1 MLVRSVTLSVAAF
14 CIAAAIALPGRCETL
29 SLRFQAAQLMGL
41 RVGNQSLPTRGA
53 PGGFYVQPY
62 QLQTGG
68 NLLEDAAF
76 DKLPNPLPSGFAMDQ
91 AVIWQGKPTLAIK
104 LPDDS
109 PVDSGEMEFHAQNI
123 KPHHIYL
130 LRFAHRGDRL
140 DGEFP
145 PIVHARESDAQGQL
159 ATGQLNIELLCGSY
173 DWKEETIAIPAV
185 EGATSMSFMLHHP
198 AGMGQFWMSEPTL
211 EEVIPQPVAL
221 VPGLWQ
227 QEAGK
232 PAVFEGTIPGADVAL
247 VASAQSKGDRISITA
262 SLAGR
267 TERLREKPVAMVIG
281 FRLPL
286 DATGWRWGDYL
297 HRDRVIEAGKD
308 YSNYVL
314 IGRRQFREISRFAI
328 APVSG
333 AEHGLALM
341 APMNPPLLTRAR
353 YDHGGYLC
361 VEFDIGMAAR
371 AQGEVETTGF
381 SFDIARYQP
390 GWGFRAALAKYY
402 ELYPQF
408 FASAAK
414 EGGWWIGPS
423 QQVKDLTDFGLRYD
437 EDHFAHPDRARAD
450 DQFGIYTC
458 SYSEPWMW
466 RITVSDENKLS
477 LAEPLSAYLPGIEED
492 ADLPASVMD
501 THDYWPAPRR
511 DSVRAFLNSAI
522 FGPDGQYQIN
532 AVRTYDGTFIEM
544 NTSCLP
550 RLRSER
556 WGDMNRGLLSY
567 KYETQADIAR
577 CAAGGAKVDGVYFD
591 SVGNWPDIS
600 AEDHR
605 TEHFQ
610 YATFPLT
617 FSYATGKPVI
627 SGLSAMAEY
636 MAFVREKGF
645 VTMADSGPDY
655 IWFAAPYLDML
666 GAGENFGEGVAD
678 DQALSHD
685 RSIAYHKSVSFGNSG
700 MLRGPAGEAE
710 KRFRLLLFYH
720 VYPGI
725 FSDSVDALERA
736 RPVYRKYIPLMRE
749 MGRAGWE
756 PIPWASAD
764 DPSVLVERY
773 GPAAGGAVYFALRNP
788 TDAAVAST
796 LSIEPTGFGCS
807 VAKAAKAVNALTGDV
822 IPIRRVADELR
833 LSVEVPAQDTA
844 VVKVEWER

>member
-1 MLVRSVTLSVAAF
+1 MSRGRVSLIIAVLCLVVGLSVAAS
-14 CIAAAIALPGRCETL
+14 ADDL
-29 SLRFQAAQLMGL
+29 SLRLQAAQLMGL
-41 RVGNQSLPTRGA
+41 RVGNQNLPSRGA

-62 QLQTGG
+62 QVSTGE

-76 DKLPNPLPSGFAMDQ
+76 DKLPDPLPSGFAIDQ
-91 AVIWQGKPTLAIK
+91 AVTWQGRPTLAIK
-104 LPDDS
+104 LPDDR
-109 PVDSGEMEFHAQNI
+109 PVDSGEVEFHAPNV

-130 LRFAHRGDRL
+130 LRFAHRGEGL

-145 PIVHARESDAQGQL
+145 TIVHAREADAQGQS

-185 EGATSMSFMLHHP
+185 ENAASMSFMVHHP
-198 AGMGQFWMSEPTL
+198 AGMGRFWMSEITL
-211 EEVIPQPVAL
+211 QEVIPQPVAL
-221 VPGLWQ
+221 VPGMWR

-232 PAVFEGTIPGADVAL
+232 PAVFEGTIPGADVSL
-247 VASAQSKGDRISITA
+247 TASAQSKGDRISITA
-262 SLAGR
+262 TLAGL

-297 HRDRVIEAGKD
+297 HRDRAIEAGKD

-314 IGRRQFREISRFAI
+314 IGRRQFREVSGFAI

-333 AEHGLALM
+333 TEHGIALM

-353 YDHGGYLC
+353 YDRGGYLC
-361 VEFDIGMAAR
+361 VEFDIGMAPR
-371 AQGEVETTGF
+371 TQGEVETAGF

-390 GWGFRAALAKYY
+390 RWGFRAALAKYY
-402 ELYPQF
+402 ELYPQL
-408 FASAAK
+408 FASTAK

-423 QQVKDLTDFGLRYD
+423 QQVKDLTDFGLQYA
-437 EDHFAHPDRARAD
+437 EDHFAHPDSTKAND
-450 DQFGIYTC
+450 GFGIYTC

-466 RITVSDENKLS
+466 RILVSDENKLA
-477 LAEPLSAYLPGIEED
+477 LAKPLSAYLPTIEKD
-492 ADLPASVMD
+492 ADLPVTVMD
-501 THDYWPAPRR
+501 SHDYWPAPRR
-511 DSVRAFLNSAI
+511 ESARAFLNSAI
-522 FGPDGQYQIN
+522 FGPDGHYQIN
-532 AVRTYDGTFIEM
+532 AVRTYDGTFMEM

-556 WGDMNRGLLSY
+556 WGEMNRALLSY
-567 KYETQADIAR
+567 RYETQADIAR
-577 CAAGGAKVDGVYFD
+577 CAAGGARVDGVYFD

-636 MAFVREKGF
+636 MAFIREKGF
-645 VTMADSGPDY
+645 VTMANSDPDY

-678 DQALSHD
+678 DEALSHD

-700 MLRGPAGEAE
+700 MLRAPAEEAE

-725 FSDSVDALERA
+725 FSGGPEALERA
-736 RPVYRKYIPLMRE
+736 RPLYRKYIPLMRE

-764 DPSVLVERY
+764 DPSLLVERY
-773 GPAAGGAVYFALRNP
+773 GQGASGPVYFALRNP
-788 TDAAVAST
+788 TGTAIAST

-807 VAKAAKAVNALTGDV
+807 PTRAAKAVNALSGDE

-833 LSVEVPAQDTA
+833 VSVGVPAEDTA
-844 VVKVEWER
+844 IVKLEWEK